1 MQCACDRHQ
10 SQCSRV
16 KPKFRILIS
25 TLWEKGKKNME
36 KYWKKRQFRAGK
48 LRVISVLLG
57 IFPLFQQVDS
67 FLSQESNYRKV
78 AGFERLGGEGSGWS

>member
-25 TLWEKGKKNME
+25 TLWG
-36 KYWKKRQFRAGK
+36 KRQKEYGK
-48 LRVISVLLG
+48 ILEEKAVQSREVKGDFSSPGNIS
-57 IFPLFQQVDS
+57 S
-67 FLSQESNYRKV
+67 FSVSGLSQESNYRKV